1 MARHMQIP
9 FQFDKPVFVK
19 IPFQS
24 RGRVWSIDQHFKW
37 KEMNID
43 RHRVRVLFQQG
54 YLYHDDDMEEAVN
67 QTKIGDGLNELDI
80 ESLHALVDKINEK
93 VKASVKNETE
103 WKRKKCPSS
112 KIKDKQ
118 IGLIRRWRNLYGQ
131 IETI

>member
-67 QTKIGDGLNELDI
+67 QAKIGDGLNELDI

-93 VKASVKNETE
+93 VKAAVKTDYE

-131 IETI
+131 IETM